1 MAPHHEPFKSLAPV
15 KWDAVAQEDPQEF
28 MKGVFADAQTIVDSI
43 PVPAAVK
50 QATASHG
57 RARSQTDPPLPVAD
71 INRSLS
77 QRQTGASLRLSQD
90 LSKEWKEVKV
100 NARDNPLAINVYKLA
115 SKDGKGSWF
124 ARRSVHDGLTFEKWK
139 LGLEREFAESMK
151 VQSGPGAGAIRG
163 IGAEKRV
170 VHQVVQGSGK
180 MEVFQLSAQ
189 FPGPTAPR
197 DFVTLLLTSDFSGDA
212 PQEGAKR
219 PLRTFMIVSKPC
231 IHPECSERQGYIRG
245 QYESVE
251 IIREV
256 PSDKPAAKPAAITRA
271 RSSIDLSQDGAK
283 ERQAVAESMSKEAVL
298 RAARKAADG
307 DGRHRGVS
315 VDSASPRD
323 DARHAGESI
332 GEEEGSRAVEWIMVT
347 RSDPGGNVPRFLIDR
362 GTPGGIIGDAAK
374 FINWMT
380 TKSAE
385 DFTTSDSEEEEMKQ
399 GAKQA
404 EESKDASPVETAKR
418 PTSNLVPEPSA
429 QVRDEGVPSSNGL
442 YGIISGAFGMASS
455 VVASRIPDGYALP
468 GIFQAPSTNGSIVEE
483 DEQDEESNES
493 DTSSIRSFASAVE
506 KTDEGE
512 AVTPPEVTQPDTI
525 SLHSSGSGAG
535 SIQGSKASSNH
546 ERELR
551 KLQERR
557 QKMQDKINKMQD
569 RMTSKRDQDTQKEAA
584 NLAKLREKHDK
595 EMAKQEEKYKRDLQ
609 RLEQRRE
616 HEQRKAEEKR
626 RKQAEKEEKS
636 NLALELEHVKMER
649 DVALKEIDIL
659 KEQIGQLQTQNTMLV
674 VKMGKMGGLKR
685 QDSSLSVPGDKKVAH
700 SVSN

>member
-1 MAPHHEPFKSLAPV
+1 MAPHHEPFKGLAPV
-15 KWDAVAQEDPQEF
+15 KWEAVAQEDPKEF
-28 MKGVFADAQTIVDSI
+28 MKNVFADAQTIVDSI

-50 QATASHG
+50 QATAAHG
-57 RARSQTDPPLPVAD
+57 RTRSHTDPPLPVAD

-77 QRQTGASLRLSQD
+77 QRQTGAALRLSQD

-124 ARRSVHDGLTFEKWK
+124 ARRSVHDGLTYEKWK

-163 IGAEKRV
+163 IGADKRV
-170 VHQVVQGSGK
+170 VHEVVEGSGK
-180 MEVFQLSAQ
+180 MEVLQLSAQ

-197 DFVTLLLTSDFSGDA
+197 DFVTLLLTSDFSGNA
-212 PQEGAKR
+212 PQEGSKR

-231 IHPECSERQGYIRG
+231 VHPECAERQGYIRG

-251 IIREV
+251 IIREI
-256 PSDKPAAKPAAITRA
+256 PSDKPAAITRA

-283 ERQAVAESMSKEAVL
+283 ERQAVAESMGKEAVL
-298 RAARKAADG
+298 RAAKKAADG

-315 VDSASPRD
+315 VDSAPARD
-323 DARHAGESI
+323 DAGHAGESF
-332 GEEEGSRAVEWIMVT
+332 EEDGSRAIEWLMVT

-362 GTPGGIIGDAAK
+362 GTPAGIIGDAGK
-374 FINWMT
+374 FIKWMT
-380 TKSAE
+380 AKSSD
-385 DFTTSDSEEEEMKQ
+385 DFTTSDTEQEEMKE
-399 GAKQA
+399 GAKHA
-404 EESKDASPVETAKR
+404 EGNKDASPVEVAKQ
-418 PTSNLVPEPSA
+418 PTSNLVPESSA
-429 QVRDEGVPSSNGL
+429 QTRDDSVPSSNGL

-468 GIFQAPSTNGSIVEE
+468 GIFQAPSTNGSIAEEEEE
-483 DEQDEESNES
+483 DDTNES

-512 AVTPPEVTQPDTI
+512 AVTPPEITQPDTL
-525 SLHSSGSGAG
+525 SLHSSGSGGG
-535 SIQGSKASSNH
+535 SLQGSKAPSHH

-569 RMTSKRDQDTQKEAA
+569 RMSSKRDQDSQKEAA

-616 HEQRKAEEKR
+616 QEQRKAEEKR

-636 NLALELEHVKMER
+636 NLALELERVKTER

-659 KEQIGQLQTQNTMLV
+659 KEQIGQLQSQNTMLV
-674 VKMGKMGGLKR
+674 VKMGKMGGIKR
-685 QDSSLSVPGDKKVAH
+685 QDSSLSVPGEKVVQT
-700 SVSN
+700 VSN